1 MPRKIRKSE
10 HIKYSLELDDGP
22 AKTLFNDITLTHNC
36 LPEMSINDINLT
48 NKMFGVLLDYPIFI
62 NAITGGNLEVKKYNE
77 QLAILAREN
86 SLAMA
91 VGSQYG
97 AASKNI
103 NDDSFSIVRK
113 VNPNGVIF
121 SNIGANASIE
131 IAKRAVNMI
140 EAQAL
145 QIHLNPAQE
154 LIMSEG
160 DKNFTGY
167 LKNIE
172 EIVLKIGVPVIVK
185 ETGCGISSFQAKQL
199 NSIGVKYIDIS
210 GVGGT
215 NFPLIELMRQ
225 KKSLDN
231 SIAFWGIPTALS
243 IIDAV
248 KGAPDAKIIA
258 SGGIR
263 TAQDVIKSIALGA
276 ELVGMSG
283 NILKILS
290 NNDINAANNF
300 IHQILEEIKLYM
312 ILLGCKNINSLKN
325 TPLLFS
331 GKLYDF
337 IKSRGYNLESLTIK
351 NNNL

>member
-1 MPRKIRKSE
+1 MSRKLRKSE

-22 AKTLFNDITLTHNC
+22 VETLFEDITLTHNC
-36 LPEMSINDINLT
+36 LPEMSINDIDLTTNLLGLV
-48 NKMFGVLLDYPIFI
+48 FQYPLFI
-62 NAITGGNLEVKKYNE
+62 NAITGGNKEVMKYNE

-91 VGSQYG
+91 IGSQYG
-97 AASKNI
+97 AASKGN
-103 NDDSFSIVRK
+103 NDESFSIVRK
-113 VNPNGVIF
+113 VNPNGIIF
-121 SNIGANASIE
+121 ANVGANSSIE
-131 IAKRAVNMI
+131 IAKKAVNMV

-160 DKNFTGY
+160 DKNFVGY

-172 EIVLKIGVPVIVK
+172 EIVSTVEVPVIVK
-185 ETGCGISSFQAKQL
+185 ETGCGISKIQAHQL
-199 NSIGVKYIDIS
+199 NSIGVNYIDVS
-210 GVGGT
+210 GAGGT

-225 KKSLDN
+225 NKSLVN
-231 SIAFWGIPTALS
+231 SIATWGIPTALS

-263 TAQDVIKSIALGA
+263 TAQDVIKALALGT

-283 NILKILS
+283 NILKLLS
-290 NNDINAANNF
+290 NNDLDSANNY
-300 IHQILEEIKLYM
+300 INQILDEIKLYM
-312 ILLGCKNINSLKN
+312 ILLGCRNVNSLKSI
-325 TPLLFS
+325 PMLFS
-331 GKLYDF
+331 GKLYNF
-337 IKSRGYNLESLTIK
+337 VKSRGYNLESLTIK
-351 NNNL
+351 NNIL